1 MGPVDGVIPQRTTQ
15 YQDDVAIKATDCSQT
30 QSCLSLLLVSCTLQS
45 DSLMHY
51 GSCDLCHSH
60 AATELCLL
68 VRLIMQ
74 NCISY

>member
-1 MGPVDGVIPQRTTQ
+1 MAPVDGTIPQRTTK
-15 YQDDVAIKATDCSQT
+15 YQDEATVCSQT
-30 QSCLSLLLVSCTLQS
+30 QRYLSLLFVSFTLQS